1 MIDLKKL
8 LIKLVQA
15 NDIIGQTS
23 PDISYLNI
31 IYPIGSYYETS
42 LPITPTSGHSFENNN
57 LTDEEIASCG
67 INWFDPRVIW
77 GGTWILE
84 IAGMMHVSGGT
95 GYAVAKANN
104 ANGAGAKDG
113 GSKDAIIPYH
123 NHTFTGNALGN
134 HAHGP
139 ASGSY
144 FVSAS
149 ISGEGETYSGTLD
162 GSGYKLAHIKST
174 GGFGWGATTGNK
186 SAGTPSGTVKYAGTE
201 GNRTNANMPPHIN
214 VYRWHRTA

>member
-1 MIDLKKL
+1 
-8 LIKLVQA
+8 
-15 NDIIGQTS
+15 
-23 PDISYLNI
+23 
-31 IYPIGSYYETS
+31 
-42 LPITPTSGHSFENNN
+42 
-57 LTDEEIASCG
+57 
-67 INWFDPRVIW
+67 
-77 GGTWILE
+77 
-84 IAGMMHVSGGT
+84 VSGGT
-95 GYAVAKANN
+95 GYAVAKAND
-104 ANGAGAKDG
+104 ASGAGAKDG

-134 HAHGP
+134 HNHGP

-186 SAGTPSGTVKYAGTE
+186 SAGTPSGTVNYAGTN

>member
-15 NDIIGQTS
+15 NGIIGQTS
-23 PDISYLNI
+23 PDISYLNK

-42 LPITPTSGHSFENNN
+42 LPITPTSGHSFANNN

-67 INWFDPRVIW
+67 INWFDPRVMW

-104 ANGAGAKDG
+104 ANGAG
-113 GSKDAIIPYH
+113 
-123 NHTFTGNALGN
+123 
-134 HAHGP
+134 
-139 ASGSY
+139 
-144 FVSAS
+144 
-149 ISGEGETYSGTLD
+149 
-162 GSGYKLAHIKST
+162 
-174 GGFGWGATTGNK
+174 
-186 SAGTPSGTVKYAGTE
+186 
-201 GNRTNANMPPHIN
+201 
-214 VYRWHRTA
+214 